1 MYGVFKK
8 QIMILLII
16 LIAFYGLIISEN
28 LIKKVMCLNII
39 QNSIILFFV
48 RIGYLENALPPILT
62 DLHAEYVDPLP
73 QALMLTAIVIGV
85 CFNTLALTIIVKIY
99 YKYNTVEVSKI
110 SER

>member
-1 MYGVFKK
+1 
-8 QIMILLII
+8 MILIII

-39 QNSIILFFV
+39 QNSFILFFIK
-48 RIGYLENALPPILT
+48 IGYSEESLPPIIT
-62 DLHAEYVDPLP
+62 DFYAEYVDPLP

-99 YKYNTVEVSKI
+99 YKYKTIEVSKI